1 MYAFTYKVVYD
12 TNKTINVQ
20 LRGDTAE
27 DAEEKIDALFPEGTT
42 VNSKTLLMCQELA
55 DETPSDNTEGEQTPA
70 TEPATEPANNDNP
83 GADNPDA
90 DNPGSEIENG

>member
-55 DETPSDNTEGEQTPA
+55 DESSDDQQSDDQEPADDQQNDNQEPADNTP
-70 TEPATEPANNDNP
+70 
-83 GADNPDA
+83 A
-90 DNPGSEIENG
+90 DNPGEDTNNG

>member
-12 TNKTINVQ
+12 TNKTINIQ

-27 DAEEKIDALFPEGTT
+27 DAEDKIDALFPEGTT

-55 DETPSDNTEGEQTPA
+55 DESSDQQSDDQEPADNTPGDNTPA
-70 TEPATEPANNDNP
+70 DNTPGEDTNN
-83 GADNPDA
+83 G
-90 DNPGSEIENG
+90 

>member
-12 TNKTINVQ
+12 TNKTINIQ

-27 DAEEKIDALFPEGTT
+27 DAEDKIDALFPEGTT

-55 DETPSDNTEGEQTPA
+55 DESSDDQQSDDQEPSDDQQNDDQ
-70 TEPATEPANNDNP
+70 EPADNTP
-83 GADNPDA
+83 A
-90 DNPGSEIENG
+90 DNPGEDTNNG